1 MSGSSLD
8 KLAMVLVVIGALNWG
23 LVGAFKVDLVDSING
38 VLTHNNDDMRET
50 LNRIVYVIVGLAA
63 LWVAYKTVSD
73 KKIIFA

>member
-38 VLTHNNDDMRET
+38 VLTHNDADMRET
-50 LNRIVYVIVGLAA
+50 LNSIVYVIVGLAA

>member
-8 KLAMVLVVIGALNWG
+8 KFAMVLVVIGALNWG
-23 LVGAFKVDLVDSING
+23 LVGAFKVDLVDAVNG
-38 VLTHNNDDMRET
+38 AVSGNDVNMRET

>member
-23 LVGAFKVDLVDSING
+23 LVGAFKVDLVDAVNG
-38 VLTHNNDDMRET
+38 VVSHNDADMRKT

-63 LWVAYKTVSD
+63 LWVAYKTVSE
-73 KKIIFA
+73 KKIVFA